1 MDRQRL
7 LSPSS
12 WMQEICPTSDKI
24 LNSLRQNNLFCPIVR
39 RSPLSLSRSE
49 GDGCAFSLIT
59 AIITQWWHNK
69 LSNNYSLSPLFL
81 ALLLPPTQSQQKP
94 FRAQT
99 QARHLFQLLRNK
111 KIKKKNYK
119 TVIRSCCTS
128 VWKQDQ
134 HRGGN
139 VLPAEHKMLAWWHSI
154 TPNLQCGCRL
164 NLRSQVVHRTHTRA
178 QIHRLVVSRGIR
190 FRDNVRI
197 YWMLERER
205 QGSTHVFRHFF
216 CSFFFFSRDASLFP
230 AIAVGEGGR
239 RCSLLG
245 PTEYRLCSFVSL
257 ASEQNHISSCSALL
271 WGGSTVVVSPAQI
284 WGASAGF

>member
-7 LSPSS
+7 LSPAS

-39 RSPLSLSRSE
+39 HSPLSLSRSE

-81 ALLLPPTQSQQKP
+81 APLLPPTQSQQKP

-111 KIKKKNYK
+111 KKKKRTRRLSSVHAARQYGNK
-119 TVIRSCCTS
+119 TST
-128 VWKQDQ
+128 
-134 HRGGN
+134 GGGD

-164 NLRSQVVHRTHTRA
+164 NLRSQVVHTRA
-178 QIHRLVVSRGIR
+178 QIHRLVVSRGIC
-190 FRDNVRI
+190 FQDSVRI
-197 YWMLERER
+197 YWMLEPQDR
-205 QGSTHVFRHFF
+205 QDKVQHMYSGIF
-216 CSFFFFSRDASLFP
+216 
-230 AIAVGEGGR
+230 
-239 RCSLLG
+239 
-245 PTEYRLCSFVSL
+245 
-257 ASEQNHISSCSALL
+257 
-271 WGGSTVVVSPAQI
+271 
-284 WGASAGF
+284 